1 MTEFIQG
8 RAGLFDMK
16 TLAPRTEQQYD
27 ELVAL
32 LRMVLNA
39 GGRHEGHPFAKL
51 VIAIGDLIEEYE
63 DVHYPAEDFV

>member
-1 MTEFIQG
+1 MMELTEEKTS
-8 RAGLFDMK
+8 LFDMRR
-16 TLAPRTEQQYD
+16 LAPRTEQQYD

-39 GGRHEGHPFAKL
+39 GGRHEGHPLAEL
-51 VIAIGDLIEEYE
+51 VTAIGDLIEEYE